1 MRVRRKTVAAGFL
14 LVVCATLLLLLSSPR
29 AQNEQVPVTES
40 EDPLLEQ
47 RLSDLQRRL
56 QEAENLNKRRED
68 ELYALL
74 SRMGP
79 GPQPVAGS
87 KLPAHVDAGDA
98 AGTINGTRSLH
109 HFSAVLEDIHRSVSS
124 LQVPGIHSY
133 LPHLTGHPEY
143 LRPAVHLSKGRKGVS
158 IAIGVPTIKREKSS
172 YLIQTLNSLIQ
183 SLTAQ
188 ESQDC
193 VIVVFI
199 AEPWDQKYAESV
211 IDSLKQNFAESLAS
225 GLLEVLVPP
234 AGFYPNLDNLKETF
248 GDTKERVK
256 WRTKQNLDYAFLML
270 HSRPK
275 SMYYVQMEDDVVA
288 KPGYLTIMN
297 TFAKQQKDEW
307 IMLEFSTLGFI
318 GKMFKSTDVPI
329 IVEFFLMF
337 HADKPI
343 DWLLDHLLWV
353 KVCNPEKDVKHCQRM
368 IQAVRRR
375 FKPSLFQHIGTES
388 SLKGK
393 VQKLKDRDFGKA
405 GLYRAHVN
413 PPVQLA
419 SSLKTYMKYT
429 LPKAY
434 TGETFFWA
442 SSPNKGDIID
452 FKYDPPI
459 HIEKYL
465 FRSGNTDH
473 PGDVFRNTTLEIQ
486 PSKNISGERLAAL
499 SFQSGIYAEE
509 LANTSPGFIPIGRF
523 NDHGLAQGE
532 IIEEFNPVKVLRIHV
547 HKASNAWVILSE
559 IMIQQAKSKKR

>member
-1 MRVRRKTVAAGFL
+1 MKVDK
-14 LVVCATLLLLLSSPR
+14 
-29 AQNEQVPVTES
+29 NEDQ
-40 EDPLLEQ
+40 
-47 RLSDLQRRL
+47 
-56 QEAENLNKRRED
+56 
-68 ELYALL
+68 YH
-74 SRMGP
+74 
-79 GPQPVAGS
+79 
-87 KLPAHVDAGDA
+87 KL
-98 AGTINGTRSLH
+98 
-109 HFSAVLEDIHRSVSS
+109 
-124 LQVPGIHSY
+124 
-133 LPHLTGHPEY
+133 
-143 LRPAVHLSKGRKGVS
+143 S

-199 AEPWDQKYAESV
+199 AEDMLAGRNFDRIQDLAKAVNSELQTIPEEDYQGVFRKWQIRLKRCIESHREYFEGLSKFHPWDQKYVESV
-211 IDSLKQNFAESLAS
+211 IEMLKQNFAQSLES

-288 KPGYLTIMN
+288 KPGYLSIMN

-307 IMLEFSTLGFI
+307 MMLEFSTLGFI
-318 GKMFKSTDVPI
+318 GKMFKSTDVPT

-388 SLKGK
+388 SLRGK

-419 SSLKTYMKYT
+419 SSLKTYLKYT

-473 PGDVFRNTTLEIQ
+473 PGDVFRNTTLEVM
-486 PSKNISGERLAAL
+486 PSKNISSDRVKAL
-499 SFQSGIYAEE
+499 FTQSGIYAEE
-509 LANTSPGFIPIGRF
+509 LANTSPGLIPIGRF

-532 IIEEFNPVKVLRIHV
+532 IIEELNPVKVLRIHV
-547 HKASNAWVILSE
+547 HQASNAWVILSE
-559 IMIQQAKSKKR
+559 IMIQQAKSKRR